1 MKLLLFNP
9 APWCRSTREFSS
21 EPRRCADGGWRLD
34 ASGGDAALVSG
45 RRWSRRFGEFKGK
58 GSTLSCNE
66 TGEYF
71 ESRDDVGVT
80 TNDEEVQKI
89 VSFQRRNFRQAGASA
104 SSSRTA
110 VTRWGWG
117 RARPQVTGA
126 TWIRPVRP
134 GSALP
139 PPRRQEGAL
148 LVLADSKSTKRDPRC
163 CLCGEHFKDMAA
175 PAAKWICCRLCG
187 PLLWG

>member
-1 MKLLLFNP
+1 MVGGASTP
-9 APWCRSTREFSS
+9 AGETR
-21 EPRRCADGGWRLD
+21 AWRPEG
-34 ASGGDAALVSG
+34 SGAEE
-45 RRWSRRFGEFKGK
+45 FGELKGK
-58 GSTLSCNE
+58 GLTLSCNE

-126 TWIRPVRP
+126 TWIRPVKP

-148 LVLADSKSTKRDPRC
+148 LMLADSKSTKRDPRC

-175 PAAKWICCRLCG
+175 PAAKWICCWLCG